1 MSPNRRPSGVIPS
14 MARAAHSAVVPLAVC
29 LALGPWLRPASGAE
43 HLGTASVLAYTSEID
58 GTRQEYGAF
67 VPAVGPP
74 RPEGYPACL
83 HYHGYGWNV
92 SAGFSDFQERWA
104 YDHGWILANVNGRG
118 PTFYDGIGENDVFRV
133 LQDLDGRFG
142 IDKRRVYA
150 TGGSMGGTGAYR
162 QGVRW
167 PDSFAAVV
175 GVDGWSD
182 FRLFHW
188 HWYGPTYAPSGI
200 EEFRR
205 PLLEA
210 ISSSYIAPRART
222 GNIGLVTDLLDT
234 VVWPGEGQL
243 LDESLDIF
251 ERESPHEYLHSAT
264 ENPTIGHGG
273 GFRIEEIYRY
283 FLDKTSLERP
293 AGIRVVTTQLK
304 YGGLH
309 WAAIEEFIQPGV
321 RADLVVDAS
330 GGTVFVQ
337 ATNVA
342 GFAVNLP
349 NSPVAQHDSVR
360 IVVNG
365 ELAYTGRPE
374 VVTLA
379 LADPRDAASGWRR
392 ASDAP
397 ALRKTAA
404 LEGPIGHAFTRPFVL
419 AYGTAGTP
427 EETRQNREEAE
438 QFAESWTRY
447 YVRYPAVRAVRDVD
461 VLADQVRG
469 ASLILFGT
477 EESNRLLREAAAR
490 YVLPVRVSREGIDVR
505 DARYGDRCYRGAGFG
520 TFFVYPNPLSAFR
533 TYMVVAHGRYPTLP
547 DGQRPQG
554 LGYDLEKLPWT
565 WPDYVVFNGD
575 PARLPYVGNVN
586 DKAEVL
592 CYETAYFVEAGYFD
606 QRWQLM
612 RDLEL
617 GWVNQDPD
625 AGAARRL
632 HVGELA
638 VDARREGIGWVGE
651 AALRAV
657 DESGAPMEAVR
668 VAVEWSGSARVSDAG
683 VTGADGW
690 VRFQCGPVTIPR
702 GTFTCRV
709 LSMMGTDATYDWS
722 RNARHQASRGFGD
735 ARDVRVWF
743 HSPLDAVRLGS
754 VQRVDIGVANHGD
767 AAAECTV
774 RLIAGQ
780 GEVDPHAQTV
790 RLAAGESRAV
800 TFWWSTGGLEPGQ
813 VRLRAQ
819 AELHG
824 GTDSVPD
831 DNEQERAVRLS
842 L

>member
-1 MSPNRRPSGVIPS
+1 MPRARRV
-14 MARAAHSAVVPLAVC
+14 AAVPLALCAVLC
-29 LALGPWLRPASGAE
+29 LWPRPACAAE
-43 HLGTASVLAYTSEID
+43 HQGTASLLHYTSEID
-58 GTRQEYGAF
+58 GTRQQYGAF
-67 VPAVGPP
+67 VPAAGPP
-74 RPEGYPACL
+74 RPEGYPVCL
-83 HYHGYGWNV
+83 HYHGYGWSV
-92 SAGFSDFQERWA
+92 SADFSDFQKRWA
-104 YDHGWILANVNGRG
+104 CDHGCIVANVNGRG

-142 IDKRRVYA
+142 IDDRRVYA

-182 FRLFHW
+182 FRLISW

-210 ISSSYIAPRART
+210 IGTSYIAPRART

-251 ERESPHEYLHSAT
+251 QRESPHEYLHSAT
-264 ENPTIGHGG
+264 ENPNIGHGG
-273 GFRIEEIYRY
+273 GFRIEDIYRY
-283 FLDKTSLERP
+283 FLDRTSLERP

-304 YGGLH
+304 YGSLH
-309 WAAIEEFIQPGV
+309 WATIEEFVQPGV

-330 GGTVFVQ
+330 GSSVMVQ

-342 GFAVNLP
+342 TFALDLP
-349 NSPVAQHDSVR
+349 NSPVPQQEPVT
-360 IVVNG
+360 IVVND
-365 ELAYTGRPE
+365 EQAYAGRAG

-379 LADPRDAASGWRR
+379 LADPRDPGSGWRR

-404 LEGPIGHAFTRPFVL
+404 LEGPIGHAFTKPFVL
-419 AYGTAGTP
+419 AYGTVGTAD
-427 EETRQNREEAE
+427 ETRQNREEAE

-447 YVRYPAVRAVRDVD
+447 YVHYPAVRAVRDTG
-461 VLADQVRG
+461 VLPDQIRG
-469 ASLILFGT
+469 ASLVLFGT
-477 EESNRLLREAAAR
+477 EESNGLLRDAAAR
-490 YVLPVRVSREGIDVR
+490 TTLPVRVSREGIRVQDP
-505 DARYGDRCYRGAGFG
+505 RYGDRDYRGSGFG
-520 TFFVYPNPLSAFR
+520 AFFVYPNPLSAFR
-533 TYMVVAHGRYPTLP
+533 TYLVVAHGRYPTLP

-575 PARLPYVGNVN
+575 PAKLPYVGNIN

-592 CYETAYFVEAGYFD
+592 CYETGYSVEAGYFD
-606 QRWQLM
+606 QRWQPM
-612 RDLEL
+612 RDMEL

-638 VDARREGIGWVGE
+638 VDARREGAGWTGE
-651 AALRAV
+651 AALRVV
-657 DESGAPMEAVR
+657 DELDAPIEAVR
-668 VAVEWSGSARVSDAG
+668 VAVGWSGTVAHADAG
-683 VTGADGW
+683 VTDADGW
-690 VRFQCGPVTIPR
+690 VRFRCGPVAALS
-702 GTFTCRV
+702 GAFTCRV
-709 LSMMGTDATYDWS
+709 LSMIGIDATYDW
-722 RNARHQASRGFGD
+722 RLNVRHQASRGFGHS
-735 ARDVRVWF
+735 RDVAVWF
-743 HSPLDAVRLGS
+743 HSTLEAVRPGL
-754 VQRVDIGVANHGD
+754 VQRVDLGVANHGD
-767 AAAECTV
+767 RSAEAMV
-774 RLIAGQ
+774 GLSAGG
-780 GEVDPHAQTV
+780 GEVDPQAQTV
-790 RLAAGESRAV
+790 RLAAGESRAI
-800 TFWWSTGGLEPGQ
+800 TFWWSTDGLEPGQ
-813 VRLRAQ
+813 VRLRAR
-819 AELHG
+819 AELQEG
-824 GTDSVPD
+824 ADPVPD
-831 DNEQERAVRLS
+831 DNEQERVVLLS